1 MGTDRHLSRAAT
13 FDNPYAM
20 VSVSN
25 GWMMSFLVA
34 KGFRHWIFHLG
45 ALGFIP
51 LGLLDNSVVP
61 VPGSM
66 DVLTIVLSARD
77 RNLWPYY
84 ALMATIGSVVGGLV
98 TYRLARK
105 GGQEALAKRV
115 KPETVKKVQQLFE
128 RWGLGAIAI
137 PAMLPPPVPM
147 VPFVMAAGAAQ
158 YPVKKFVFA
167 LSLGRAIR
175 YMLLAL
181 LAARYGRNILS
192 FFDRFGNASHIAIA
206 LMLVFCVAGILFVIL
221 WRRRQT
227 AVATHTH

>member
-1 MGTDRHLSRAAT
+1 MLFASHHRAAA
-13 FDNPYAM
+13 YLA
-20 VSVSN
+20 
-25 GWMMSFLVA
+25 A

-51 LGLLDNSVVP
+51 LGLLDSSVVP

-66 DVLTIVLSARD
+66 DVLTIVLSARE
-77 RNLWPYY
+77 RNLWSYY
-84 ALMATIGSVVGGLV
+84 ALMATIGSVVGALV

-115 KPETVKKVQQLFE
+115 KPKTLKKVQQLFE

-147 VPFVMAAGAAQ
+147 VPFVMAAGTAQ
-158 YPVKKFVFA
+158 YPVKKFLFA

-175 YMLLAL
+175 YTILAF
-181 LAARYGRNILS
+181 LAARYGRHILP
-192 FFDRFGNASHIAIA
+192 FFNRFAHQGQIAMVG
-206 LMLVFCVAGILFVIL
+206 MLIIGLAGVLFAIL
-221 WRRRQT
+221 RRRRH
-227 AVATHTH
+227 AAIATHTN

>member
-1 MGTDRHLSRAAT
+1 MLFTSNDRVAA
-13 FDNPYAM
+13 YLA
-20 VSVSN
+20 
-25 GWMMSFLVA
+25 A

-51 LGLLDNSVVP
+51 LGLLDSSVVP

-66 DVLTIVLSARD
+66 YVLTIVLAARE
-77 RNLWPYY
+77 RNLWLYY
-84 ALMATIGSVVGGLV
+84 ALMATTGSVVGALV
-98 TYRLARK
+98 TYRLARR

-115 KPETVKKVQQLFE
+115 KPKTLKKVQQLFE

-158 YPVKKFVFA
+158 YPLKKFLFA

-175 YMLLAL
+175 YTILAF
-181 LAARYGRNILS
+181 LAARYGRHILS
-192 FFDRFGNASHIAIA
+192 FFKRFAHESQIAMVG
-206 LMLVFCVAGILFVIL
+206 MLIIGVAGVWFVIL
-221 WRRRQT
+221 WKRRH
-227 AVATHTH
+227 ATIRTPRN